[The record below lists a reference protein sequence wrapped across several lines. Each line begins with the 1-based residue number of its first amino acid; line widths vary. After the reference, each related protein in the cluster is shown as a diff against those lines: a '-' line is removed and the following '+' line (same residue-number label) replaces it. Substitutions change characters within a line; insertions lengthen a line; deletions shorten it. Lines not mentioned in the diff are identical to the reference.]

1 MQSDTN
7 SDNKFLPRF
16 ERNFFESNEYISWIG
31 QGSFGGKASGLVL
44 ANKIIRENF
53 DSNIF
58 PELELNIPRMIVIR
72 TQVFDWFMERNNL
85 YEIAYSDKSD
95 DDIILAFL
103 QADLPAEI
111 VGDLRSLIETAHIPL
126 AVRSS
131 SLLEDAKYEPF
142 AGIFATKMIPNNQP
156 STDTR
161 FLKLTEAIKFI
172 FASTFFKASKDYFK
186 VSSHKIQDEKMAV
199 IIQEV
204 VGLKHNFRFYPNF
217 SGVARSYN
225 FYPAGRAKPENGVV
239 NLAHGLG
246 KTIVDGGIVWSYSP
260 AFPKAVTPF
269 ADPSDIMKNTQ
280 TNFWAVNMN
289 PVIDYDPTKETE
301 YLVQQDLSEADYD
314 DTLEYIASTYN
325 ASSQRIVMGTGDSG
339 PRVINFL
346 QLLSMNEF
354 KFNDLIKKLFGIYE
368 KALESPV
375 EIEFAV
381 TISNEPK
388 KMKFGFLQVRP
399 MVVSDETI
407 DLEESEMYGED
418 VLVASDRVMGNGLVD
433 NIFDIVFVKPE
444 TFNKKDTVKIVAEID
459 LINKELVNGNTKYLL
474 IGFGR
479 WGSSDPW
486 LGIPVNWGQIAG
498 VKTIVESTLF
508 GINVELSQGSHFFH
522 NLTSFNVSYFS
533 ITFDGDFKIDW
544 DWLNK
549 QTVIIEKNFVKHVK
563 LSKSLK
569 IKVDGRKSRGVIKKW

>member
-1 MQSDTN
+1 MQPDTN
-7 SDNKFLPRF
+7 NNNKFLPRF
-16 ERNFFESNEYISWIG
+16 DRNFFESSENFTWIG
-31 QGSFGGKASGLVL
+31 EGSFGGKASGLAL
-44 ANKIIRENF
+44 ANKIIREKI
-53 DSNIF
+53 DLCSF
-58 PELELNIPRMIVIR
+58 PEVELNIPRMIVLR
-72 TQVFDWFMERNNL
+72 TQVFDWFMGRNSL

-95 DDIILAFL
+95 DVILLAFL
-103 QADLPAEI
+103 QADLPTEI
-111 VGDLRSLIETAHIPL
+111 LGDLRSLIENVNVPL

-131 SLLEDAKYEPF
+131 SMLEDAKYEPF
-142 AGIFATKMIPNNQP
+142 AGIYATKMIPNHQP

-161 FLKLTEAIKFI
+161 FLKLTEAIKFV

-186 VSSHKIQDEKMAV
+186 ASSHKIQDEKMAV

-204 VGLKHNFRFYPNF
+204 VGEKHNFRFYPNF

-225 FYPAGRAKPENGVV
+225 FYPTGRARPENGVV
-239 NLAHGLG
+239 NLANGLG
-246 KTIVDGGIVWSYSP
+246 KTIVDGGIVWSYSH

-269 ADPSDIMKNTQ
+269 ADPSDILKNTQ

-289 PVIDYDPTKETE
+289 PVIEYDPTKETE
-301 YLVQQDLSEADYD
+301 YLIQSDLNEADYD
-314 DTLEYIASTYN
+314 DTLKYIASTYD
-325 ASSQRIVMGTGDSG
+325 ASSQRIVMGTGNSG
-339 PRVINFL
+339 PRVVNFL

-354 KFNDLIKKLFGIYE
+354 KFNDLIKKLLEVY
-368 KALESPV
+368 KQALQSPV

-388 KMKFGFLQVRP
+388 KLRFGFLQVRP

-407 DLEESEMYGED
+407 DLVESEMNGED

-433 NIFDIVFVKPE
+433 NIFDVVFVKPE
-444 TFNKKDTVKIVAEID
+444 TFDKKDTVKIAAEID
-459 LINKELVNGNTKYLL
+459 LINKELVNRNTKYLL

-486 LGIPVNWGQIAG
+486 LGIPIDWGQIAG
-498 VKTIVESTLF
+498 VKAIVESTLF

-544 DWLNK
+544 DWLDK
-549 QTVIIEKNFVKHVK
+549 QTTITEKNFVKHVN
-563 LSKSLK
+563 LAK

>member
-16 ERNFFESNEYISWIG
+16 ERNFFESDEYISWIG
-31 QGSFGGKASGLVL
+31 EGSFGGKASGLVL

-161 FLKLTEAIKFI
+161 FLRLIEAIKFV

-289 PVIDYDPTKETE
+289 PVIEYDPTKETE

-314 DTLEYIASTYN
+314 DTLEYIASTYD

-459 LINKELVNGNTKYLL
+459 SINKELVNGNTKYLL

>member
-1 MQSDTN
+1 MQSNTN
-7 SDNKFLPRF
+7 TNNKFLPRF
-16 ERNFFESNEYISWIG
+16 DRNFFESSEYFSWLG
-31 QGSFGGKASGLVL
+31 EGSFGGKASGLAL
-44 ANKIIRENF
+44 ANKIIKEKI
-53 DSNIF
+53 DLKIF
-58 PELELNIPRMIVIR
+58 PEVELNIPRLIVLR
-72 TQVFDWFMERNNL
+72 TEIFDLFMERNKL
-85 YEIAYSDKSD
+85 CSIAYSNESD

-103 QADLPAEI
+103 QADLPTEI
-111 VGDLRSLIETAHIPL
+111 LGDLRSIIESVHVPL

-131 SLLEDAKYEPF
+131 SMLEDAKYEPF
-142 AGIFATKMIPNNQP
+142 AGIYATKMIPNNQP

-161 FLKLTEAIKFI
+161 FLKLTEAIKFV
-172 FASTFFKASKDYFK
+172 FASTFIKASKDYFK
-186 VSSHKIQDEKMAV
+186 VSSHKIEDEKMAV

-225 FYPAGRAKPENGVV
+225 FYPTGRAKPENGVV

-269 ADPSDIMKNTQ
+269 ADPPDVLKNTQ

-289 PVIDYDPTKETE
+289 PVVEYDPTKETE
-301 YLVQQDLSEADYD
+301 YLIQPELSDADYD
-314 DTLEYIASTYN
+314 DTLQYIASTYD
-325 ASSQRIVMGTGDSG
+325 ASSQRIVMGTGNNG

-354 KFNDLIKKLFGIYE
+354 KFNDLIKKLLKVYE
-368 KALESPV
+368 QALDSPV
-375 EIEFAV
+375 EIEFAA

-388 KMKFGFLQVRP
+388 KLRLGFLQVRP

-407 DLEESEMYGED
+407 DVAKSEMYGDD
-418 VLVASDRVMGNGLVD
+418 VLVASDRVMGNGFVD

-444 TFNKKDTVKIVAEID
+444 TFDKKDTIKIASEID
-459 LINKELVNGNTKYLL
+459 LINKEMVKGNTKYLL

-486 LGIPVNWGQIAG
+486 LGIPIDWGQIAG
-498 VKTIVESTLF
+498 VKAIVESTLF

-544 DWLNK
+544 QWLNK
-549 QTVIIEKNFVKHVK
+549 QTVVSEKDFVKHVK
-563 LSKSLK
+563 LSESLK
-569 IKVDGRKSRGVIKKW
+569 IKVDGRKSCGVIKKW

>member
-1 MQSDTN
+1 MQSNTN
-7 SDNKFLPRF
+7 NDNKFLPRF
-16 ERNFFESNEYISWIG
+16 DRNFFESSEYFSWICE
-31 QGSFGGKASGLVL
+31 GSFGGKASGLVL
-44 ANKIIRENF
+44 ANKIIKEKI
-53 DSNIF
+53 DLKIF
-58 PELELNIPRMIVIR
+58 PEVELNIPRLIVLR
-72 TQVFDWFMERNNL
+72 TEVFDFFMERNKL
-85 YEIAYSDKSD
+85 CAIAYSNQSD

-103 QADLPAEI
+103 QACLPTEI
-111 VGDLRSLIETAHIPL
+111 LGDLRSLIESVHVPL
-126 AVRSS
+126 AIRSS
-131 SLLEDAKYEPF
+131 SMLEDAKYEPF
-142 AGIFATKMIPNNQP
+142 AGIYATKMIPNNQP

-161 FLKLTEAIKFI
+161 FLKLTEAIKFV
-172 FASTFFKASKDYFK
+172 FASTFLKASKDYFK
-186 VSSHKIQDEKMAV
+186 VSSHKIEDEKMAV

-204 VGLKHNFRFYPNF
+204 VGLKHDFRFYPNF

-225 FYPAGRAKPENGVV
+225 FYPTGRAKPENGVV

-269 ADPSDIMKNTQ
+269 ADPSDILKNTQ

-289 PVIDYDPTKETE
+289 PVVEYNPAKETE
-301 YLVQQDLSEADYD
+301 YLIQPELSDADYD
-314 DTLEYIASTYN
+314 DTLQYIASTYD
-325 ASSQRIVMGTGDSG
+325 ASSQRIVMGTGNNG

-354 KFNDLIKKLFGIYE
+354 KFNDLIKKLLEVYE
-368 KALESPV
+368 QALQSPV
-375 EIEFAV
+375 EIEFAA
-381 TISNEPK
+381 TISKEPK
-388 KMKFGFLQVRP
+388 KLRLGFLQVRP

-407 DLEESEMYGED
+407 DVDKSEMYADD
-418 VLVASDRVMGNGLVD
+418 VLVASDRVMGNGFVD

-444 TFNKKDTVKIVAEID
+444 TFDKKDTIKIASEID
-459 LINKELVNGNTKYLL
+459 SINKELVNGNTKYLL

-486 LGIPVNWGQIAG
+486 LGIPIDWGQIAG
-498 VKTIVESTLF
+498 VKAIVESTLF

-544 DWLNK
+544 QWLNK
-549 QTVIIEKNFVKHVK
+549 QKVVSEKDFVKHVK

-569 IKVDGRKSRGVIKKW
+569 IKVDGRKSCGVIKKW

>member
-1 MQSDTN
+1 MQSNTN
-7 SDNKFLPRF
+7 NDNTFLPRF
-16 ERNFFESNEYISWIG
+16 DRNFFESCEYFSWIG
-31 QGSFGGKASGLVL
+31 EGSFGGKASGLVL
-44 ANKIIRENF
+44 ANKIIREKF
-53 DSNIF
+53 DSNNF
-58 PELELNIPRMIVIR
+58 PQVGLSIPRMVVLR
-72 TQVFDWFMERNNL
+72 TEVFDCFMERNNL
-85 YEIAYSDKSD
+85 FEIAYSDQSD
-95 DDIILAFL
+95 DNIILAFL
-103 QADLPAEI
+103 QADLPTEI
-111 VGDLRSLIETAHIPL
+111 LGDLRSLIESVHIPL
-126 AVRSS
+126 AIRSS
-131 SLLEDAKYEPF
+131 SMLEDAKYEPF
-142 AGIFATKMIPNNQP
+142 AGIYATKMIPNHQP

-161 FLKLTEAIKFI
+161 FLKLTEAIKFV

-186 VSSHKIQDEKMAV
+186 ASSHKIQDEKMAV

-204 VGLKHNFRFYPNF
+204 VGHKYDVRFYPNF

-225 FYPAGRAKPENGVV
+225 FYPTGRAKPENGLV
-239 NLAHGLG
+239 NLALGLG

-269 ADPSDIMKNTQ
+269 ADPSDILRNTQ
-280 TNFWAVNMN
+280 TKFWAVNMN
-289 PVIDYDPTKETE
+289 PVIEYDPTKETE
-301 YLVQQDLSEADYD
+301 YLIQPDLSEADYD
-314 DTLEYIASTYN
+314 DTLKYIASTYD
-325 ASSQRIVMGTGDSG
+325 ASSQRIVMGTGNSG

-354 KFNDLIKKLFGIYE
+354 KFNDLIKKLLEVYE
-368 KALESPV
+368 QTLQNPV

-388 KMKFGFLQVRP
+388 ILRFGFLQVRP

-407 DLEESEMYGED
+407 DLDESEMYGDD

-433 NIFDIVFVKPE
+433 NIFNIVFVKPE
-444 TFNKKDTVKIVAEID
+444 TFDKKDTVKIAAEID
-459 LINKELVNGNTKYLL
+459 SINKELVNGNTKYLL

-486 LGIPVNWGQIAG
+486 LGIPIDWGQIAG
-498 VKTIVESTLF
+498 VKAIVESTLF

-544 DWLNK
+544 SWLNK
-549 QTVIIEKNFVKHVK
+549 QTVVNEKDFVKHVK
-563 LSKSLK
+563 LHKPLK
-569 IKVDGRKSRGVIKKW
+569 IKVDGRKSIGVIKKW